1 MTGAGPEVPLSGDV
15 MRLAFFG
22 DVVGRAGRAAVSE
35 HLPRVRN
42 RLALDFVVV
51 NGENAAGGFG
61 ITPSTAQDIF
71 DAGADC
77 ITLGNHSWDQAEAI
91 TYIERETRLLRPYN
105 YPQTLLMPGRGSQLF
120 MLPDGRRVFV
130 VQIHGSA
137 FMESLDD
144 PIQGVARALEEAPLG
159 QVADAIIVEMHA
171 EATAEKYIM
180 GHFCDGRVSA
190 VVGAHTHVPTAD
202 AQILV
207 GGTAYVT
214 DAGMCGD
221 YDSVIGMKK
230 EPIVRRASTRLP
242 TERKSPADGD
252 ATMCGVFIETD
263 DATGLAL
270 RIEPIRVGG
279 RLSQT
284 LPVDL

>member
-1 MTGAGPEVPLSGDV
+1 

-35 HLPRVRN
+35 HLPRVKSE
-42 RLALDFVVV
+42 LQLDFVVV

-61 ITPSTAQDIF
+61 ITSSTAQELF

-77 ITLGNHSWDQAEAI
+77 ITLGNHSWDQSEALV
-91 TYIERETRLLRPYN
+91 YIERETRLLRPYN
-105 YPQTLLMPGRGSQLF
+105 YPKTLQIPGRGSQLF
-120 MLPDGRRVFV
+120 TTPKGQRVFV

-144 PIQGVARALEEAPLG
+144 PIQGVQMALEECPLG
-159 QVADAIIVEMHA
+159 QVSDAIIVEIHA

-180 GHFCDGRVSA
+180 GHFCDGRVTA
-190 VVGAHTHVPTAD
+190 VVGAHTHVPTGD
-202 AQILV
+202 AHILAN
-207 GGTAYVT
+207 GTAYMS

-230 EPIVRRASTRLP
+230 GPLVQRAATRLP
-242 TERKSPADGD
+242 VERKSPAEGP
-252 ATMCGVFIETD
+252 ATLCGVYIESD
-263 DATGLAL
+263 DRTGLAV
-270 RIEPIRVGG
+270 RVEPIRVGG
-279 RLSQT
+279 RLQRT
-284 LPVDL
+284 MPVLDR

>member
-1 MTGAGPEVPLSGDV
+1 

-22 DVVGRAGRAAVSE
+22 DVVGRAGRAAVTE
-35 HLPRVRN
+35 HLPRIKSE
-42 RLALDFVVV
+42 LKLDFVIV

-61 ITPSTAQDIF
+61 ITSSTANELF

-77 ITLGNHSWDQAEAI
+77 ITLGNHSWDQSEALV
-91 TYIERETRLLRPYN
+91 YIERETRLLRPYN
-105 YPQTLLMPGRGSQLF
+105 YPKTLQIPGRGSQLF
-120 MLPDGRRVFV
+120 TTANGQRVFV

-144 PIQGVARALEEAPLG
+144 PIQGVQAALEECPLR
-159 QVADAIIVEMHA
+159 QVADAVVVEIHA

-180 GHFCDGRVSA
+180 GHFCDGRA
-190 VVGAHTHVPTAD
+190 TLVVGAHTHVPTAD
-202 AQILV
+202 AQILP
-207 GGTAYVT
+207 GGTAYLT

-230 EPIVRRASTRLP
+230 GPLVQRAATRLP
-242 TERKSPADGD
+242 TERKSPAEGP
-252 ATMCGVFIETD
+252 ATMCGVYIESD
-263 DATGLAL
+263 DNTGLAV
-270 RIEPIRVGG
+270 RVEPIRVGG

-284 LPVDL
+284 IPVVDR

>member
-1 MTGAGPEVPLSGDV
+1 

-35 HLPRVRN
+35 HLPKVRAE
-42 RLALDFVVV
+42 LKLDFVVV

-61 ITPSTAQDIF
+61 ITSSTAQELF

-77 ITLGNHSWDQAEAI
+77 ITLGNHSWDQSEALV
-91 TYIERETRLLRPYN
+91 YIERETRLLRPYN
-105 YPQTLLMPGRGSQLF
+105 YPKSLTIPGRGSQLF
-120 MLPDGRRVFV
+120 TTPRGQRVFV

-144 PIQGVARALEEAPLG
+144 PIQGVAAALEECPLG
-159 QVADAIIVEMHA
+159 QVSDAIIVEMHA

-180 GHFCDGRVSA
+180 GHFCDGRVTA
-190 VVGAHTHVPTAD
+190 VVGAHTHVPTGD
-202 AQILV
+202 AHIMAN
-207 GGTAYVT
+207 GTAYMS

-230 EPIVRRASTRLP
+230 GPLVQRAATRLP
-242 TERKSPADGD
+242 VERKSPAEGP
-252 ATMCGVFIETD
+252 ATLCGVYIESD
-263 DATGLAL
+263 DRTGLAV
-270 RIEPIRVGG
+270 RVHPIRVGG
-279 RLSQT
+279 RLQPT
-284 LPVDL
+284 MPKLED

>member
-1 MTGAGPEVPLSGDV
+1 

-22 DVVGRAGRAAVSE
+22 DVVGRAGRAAIAE
-35 HLPRVRN
+35 HLPRLRTQ
-42 RLALDFVVV
+42 LQLDFVVV

-77 ITLGNHSWDQAEAI
+77 ITLGNHSWDQSEAL
-91 TYIERETRLLRPYN
+91 TYIDREPRLLRPYN
-105 YPQTLLMPGRGSQLF
+105 YPQTLSIPGRGSQLF
-120 MLPDGRRVFV
+120 TTASDQRVFV
-130 VQIHGSA
+130 IQIHGSA

-144 PIQGVARALEEAPLG
+144 PLQGVARALEEAPLG

-180 GHFCDGRVSA
+180 GHFCDGRVTL

-202 AQILV
+202 GHILAN
-207 GGTAYVT
+207 GTAYQS

-230 EPIVRRASTRLP
+230 DPIIRRAATR
-242 TERKSPADGD
+242 PADRTQTPAEGP
-252 ATMCGVFIETD
+252 ATVCGVMVVSD
-263 DATGLAL
+263 DRTGLA
-270 RIEPIRVGG
+270 RSIEPIRVGG
-279 RLSQT
+279 RLRET
-284 LPVDL
+284 LPQMD

>member
-1 MTGAGPEVPLSGDV
+1 

-35 HLPRVRN
+35 HLPRVKAE
-42 RLALDFVVV
+42 LALDFVMV

-61 ITPSTAQDIF
+61 ITASTAQELF

-77 ITLGNHSWDQAEAI
+77 ITLGNHSWDQSEALV
-91 TYIERETRLLRPYN
+91 YIERETRLLRPYN
-105 YPQTLLMPGRGSQLF
+105 YPKTLQIPGRGSQLF
-120 MLPDGRRVFV
+120 TTPKGQRVFV

-144 PIQGVARALEEAPLG
+144 PIQGVQMALEECPLG
-159 QVADAIIVEMHA
+159 QVSDAIIVEMHA

-180 GHFCDGRVSA
+180 GHFCDGRVTA
-190 VVGAHTHVPTAD
+190 VVGAHTHVPTGD
-202 AQILV
+202 AHILA
-207 GGTAYVT
+207 GGTAYMS

-230 EPIVRRASTRLP
+230 GPLVQRAATRLP
-242 TERKSPADGD
+242 VERKSPAEGP
-252 ATMCGVFIETD
+252 ATLCGVYIESD
-263 DATGLAL
+263 DKTGLAV
-270 RIEPIRVGG
+270 RVEPIRIGG
-279 RLSQT
+279 RLQRAM
-284 LPVDL
+284 PVLNC